1 MNCVDQC
8 IWIQSLMRTRISSSL
23 LEKFITDPNGF
34 NQGHPPNTHWSITR
48 PLACPWNWEISLGG
62 KNDVKY
68 IGKWWKKWSKIC
80 LNQKRRRKSSEI
92 PPLWREFS
100 NVRGTVVLSLWGRWI
115 FFRLKTNKLQK
126 HALFTYFSFFEISE
140 SIPIK

>member
-1 MNCVDQC
+1 MGQRCRVN
-8 IWIQSLMRTRISSSL
+8 SL
-23 LEKFITDPNGF
+23 LIQMDLIWAENLPR
-34 NQGHPPNTHWSITR
+34 PPNTHWSITR

-115 FFRLKTNKLQK
+115 FYRNKLKKTPTIYLLWKLVNQFPSNNQK
-126 HALFTYFSFFEISE
+126 HAGDPNQNYVSRLL
-140 SIPIK
+140 